1 MVYTINLKSGTF
13 GAGYE
18 PWEVTFRENVESRRK
33 SGVSRDQKR
42 GGPGAGP
49 RGPGPGPPGWGVP
62 DLCRVIRALTG

>member
-33 SGVSRDQKR
+33 SGVSRDQKGGVR
-42 GGPGAGP
+42 GRGPGARAPGP
-49 RGPGPGPPGWGVP
+49 RAGGSQTFAG
-62 DLCRVIRALTG
+62 